1 MNAFVGLFRNTF
13 RTKQKACPPNYI
25 CTFVYIIQ
33 IIKNMEYRTLGHSGL
48 KVSGMTLGTMTFG
61 GKDKFAEVGSIG
73 VKEAAKIIGFAL
85 DNGINLIDTANIYS
99 DGMSE
104 EIVGEVLDGKR
115 PHDVLISTKARM
127 PVDVGVNNEGFSRLH
142 IIRECEKSLKRLR
155 TDHIDIYYIHQWDGV
170 TPVEELMETLDTLI
184 KQGKI
189 RYAGCS
195 NFAGWQI
202 MKSLMASDKHNYQRF
217 VTQQIHYTLEAREAE
232 YELLPIGVDQ
242 GLGALIWSPLAG
254 GLLSGKYSRDVRTQ
268 QDGRFAKGWNEPPVH
283 DFDRLWNIVDVL
295 KEIAA
300 ERGITVV
307 QTSLA
312 WTLARPGVTSLVAG
326 ARKLSQLEDSIKA
339 VDVTLT
345 ENEIERLNKA
355 SQVSLLYPY
364 WHQSR
369 FTRGRM
375 SKADEVLLG
384 GRGDDNEFE

>member
-1 MNAFVGLFRNTF
+1 
-13 RTKQKACPPNYI
+13 
-25 CTFVYIIQ
+25 
-33 IIKNMEYRTLGHSGL
+33 MEYRTLGRSGL
-48 KVSGMTLGTMTFG
+48 KVSALTLGTMTFG
-61 GKDKFAEVGSIG
+61 GKDKFAEVGSLG
-73 VKEAAKIIGFAL
+73 VKEAGEIISFAL
-85 DNGINLIDTANIYS
+85 DKGVNLIDTANIYS
-99 DGMSE
+99 GGMSE
-104 EIVGEVLDGKR
+104 EIVGEVLGGKR

-127 PVDVGVNNEGFSRLH
+127 PVADGVNNEGFSRLH

-155 TDHIDIYYIHQWDGV
+155 TDHIDIYYIHQWDGT
-170 TPVEELMETLDTLI
+170 TPFEELMETLDTLS

-189 RYAGCS
+189 RYVGCS

-202 MKSLMASDKHNYQRF
+202 MKSLMAADMHNYQRF

-254 GLLSGKYSRDVRTQ
+254 GLLSGKYSRDVQTQ
-268 QDGRFAKGWNEPPVH
+268 NDGRFAMGWNEPPVY

-295 KEIAA
+295 KQIAC
-300 ERGITVV
+300 EKGITVA

-312 WTLARPGVTSLVAG
+312 WTLSRPGVTSLVVG

-339 VDVTLT
+339 ADVTLT
-345 ENEIERLNKA
+345 SDEIERLNKV
-355 SQVSLLYPY
+355 SQMPLLYPY

-369 FTRGRM
+369 FTRSRM

-384 GRGDDNEFE
+384 GRGE